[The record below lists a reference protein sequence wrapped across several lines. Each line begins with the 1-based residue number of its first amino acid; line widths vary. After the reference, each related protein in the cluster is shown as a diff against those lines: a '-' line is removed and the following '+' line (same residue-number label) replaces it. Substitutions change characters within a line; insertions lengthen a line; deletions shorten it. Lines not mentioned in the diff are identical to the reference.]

1 MVKKNFLWM
10 LLASLFM
17 GMTVVACSDDET
29 GATDNGDGGDGTE
42 IDSPK
47 YGINFTL
54 VDSEQQKYK
63 TSTFVTENLVGNG
76 EYFTVSG
83 FVPVGDKVYTAL
95 CPLGFSDYGIAS
107 GAAEGYEDLFVEDEE
122 TGEKSISATVHP
134 NQVWIGI
141 YDGINNFDK
150 KPTIITDSRIS
161 YATSRYRS
169 QFYPTICAADDGYL
183 YVFSNSVAKSQTNV
197 KNQTTLDAGVLRVNT
212 TTNQFDASY
221 YYNIETAAETT
232 FGKKLSFFQVWHVT
246 GTKFLIRMYATA
258 GKYDSTADAKV
269 MAIFDSSTGS
279 LTKVSGF
286 PEPES
291 FADMGRFV
299 YVEEGK
305 AYIPVVFQKSSG
317 AAVTQQPAIYI
328 IDAATAV
335 ATKGATVK
343 ADGGITAI
351 CKMNN
356 GAGVTKYVIAAASNE
371 ASYLLSADAEQINNP
386 DATLTIDGNG
396 AETDAATHWLFPANK
411 YAYGL
416 GYRQGD
422 AGVSYSFELASDGTM
437 NKRSAEFTMPRF
449 TAFGTKDQ
457 YLILGAAAETSL

>member
-1 MVKKNFLWM
+1 MNMVKKNFWWM
-10 LLASLFM
+10 LSVSVLM
-17 GMTVVACSDDET
+17 GMTAVSCNDDELGT
-29 GATDNGDGGDGTE
+29 SGNEEGGTE

-47 YGINFTL
+47 YGVNFTL

-83 FVPVGDKVYTAL
+83 FEPVGDKVYTAL

-107 GAAEGYEDLFVEDEE
+107 GAAEGYEDLIVEDEE

-150 KPTIITDSRIS
+150 KPTVITDTRIS

-183 YVFSNSVAKSQTNV
+183 YVFSNSVAKSQTNA

-212 TTNQFDASY
+212 STNQFDADY
-221 YYNIETAAETT
+221 YCNIEEAAQAA
-232 FGKKLSFFQVWHVT
+232 FGKKLSFFQVWHIT
-246 GTKFLIRMYATA
+246 GSKFLIRMYATA
-258 GKYDSTADAKV
+258 GAYDSTKDAKV
-269 MAIFDSSTGS
+269 MAIFDSATRA
-279 LTKVSGF
+279 LTAVTDF
-286 PEPES
+286 PEPDT

-299 YVEEGK
+299 YVEDGK
-305 AYIPVVFQKSSG
+305 AYIPVVFQSSTSE
-317 AAVTQQPAIYI
+317 AVTRQPAIYI
-328 IDAATAV
+328 IDAATAK

-351 CKMNN
+351 CKLDN
-356 GAGVTKYVIAAASNE
+356 GAGVKKYVIAAASTE
-371 ASYLLSADAEQINNP
+371 ASYLVTADADQINDPNV
-386 DATLTIDGNG
+386 TLTIEGNG
-396 AETDAATHWLFPANK
+396 AETDAATHWLFPNNK

-422 AGVSYSFELASDGTM
+422 AGVSYSFALQSDGSL

>member
-1 MVKKNFLWM
+1 M
-10 LLASLFM
+10 
-17 GMTVVACSDDET
+17 
-29 GATDNGDGGDGTE
+29 
-42 IDSPK
+42 
-47 YGINFTL
+47 
-54 VDSEQQKYK
+54 
-63 TSTFVTENLVGNG
+63 
-76 EYFTVSG
+76 
-83 FVPVGDKVYTAL
+83 

-107 GAAEGYEDLFVEDEE
+107 GAAEGYEDLIVEDEE

-150 KPTIITDSRIS
+150 KPTVITDTRIS

-183 YVFSNSVAKSQTNV
+183 YVFSNSVAKSQTNA

-212 TTNQFDASY
+212 STNQFDADY
-221 YYNIETAAETT
+221 YCNIEEAAQAA
-232 FGKKLSFFQVWHVT
+232 FGKKLSFFQVWHIT
-246 GTKFLIRMYATA
+246 GSKFLIRMYATA
-258 GKYDSTADAKV
+258 GAYDSTKDAKV
-269 MAIFDSSTGS
+269 MAIFDSATRA
-279 LTKVSGF
+279 LTAVTDF
-286 PEPES
+286 PEPDT

-299 YVEEGK
+299 YVEDGK
-305 AYIPVVFQKSSG
+305 AYIPVVFQSSTSE
-317 AAVTQQPAIYI
+317 AVTRQPAIYI
-328 IDAATAV
+328 IDAATAK

-351 CKMNN
+351 CKLDN
-356 GAGVTKYVIAAASNE
+356 GAGVKKYVIAAASTE
-371 ASYLLSADAEQINNP
+371 ASYLVTADADQINDPNV
-386 DATLTIDGNG
+386 TLTIEGNG
-396 AETDAATHWLFPANK
+396 AETDAATHWLFPNNK

-422 AGVSYSFELASDGTM
+422 AGVSYSFALQSDGSL